1 MTVSSERKLTKK
13 DIVGSFW
20 RWMFF
25 CHSCYN
31 YEVYQ
36 GLGFTQAMSHSLKK
50 LYPDKAE
57 LGRELSKH
65 TIFFNTSTH
74 VGSLT
79 HGAVLALEEER
90 ANGAE
95 EVTPELI
102 NSIKAGLMGPLAGIG
117 DSVVQGIISPIFIA
131 IGMMLAESMGATGV
145 VIYLIAMSAA
155 VLGIAYVSWM
165 QGYKFGTEAVSK
177 FISGGLMQKV
187 LGAAGILGCTVLG
200 GLVGRYVNITTAL
213 RLKLDT
219 VDFILQTD
227 FIDKLMP
234 NFLSI
239 AATLLVYWFLRKGA
253 KSNHIIFGLFVV
265 GLVLALLGV
274 LGPVPTR

>member
-1 MTVSSERKLTKK
+1 MTVSTERRLTKK

-36 GLGFTQAMSHSLKK
+36 GLGFTQAMAHSLKK
-50 LYPDKAE
+50 LYPDKAD

-65 TIFFNTSTH
+65 TVFFNTSTH
-74 VGSLT
+74 MGSLT

-90 ANGAE
+90 ANGAK

-117 DSVVQGIISPIFIA
+117 DSVVQGIITPIFVA
-131 IGMMLAESMGATGV
+131 LGMMFAESIGATGV
-145 VIYLIAMSAA
+145 VIYVIAISAA
-155 VLGIAYVSWM
+155 VLGIAYTSWM
-165 QGYKFGTEAVSK
+165 QGYKFGTDAVSK
-177 FISGGLMQKV
+177 FIAGGMMQKV

-200 GLVGRYVNITTAL
+200 GLVGRYVNITTAI
-213 RLKLDT
+213 RLQLPNA
-219 VDFILQTD
+219 DFILQTD
-227 FIDKLMP
+227 FFDKLAP
-234 NFLSI
+234 KFLPI
-239 AATLLVYWFLRKGA
+239 TITLFVYWLLRKGI
-253 KSNHIIFGLFVV
+253 KSNQIIFGLFLV
-265 GLVLALLGV
+265 GLVLALIGV
-274 LGPVPTR
+274 LGPVPVR

>member
-1 MTVSSERKLTKK
+1 MTVSNERRLTKK

-36 GLGFTQAMSHSLKK
+36 GLGFTQAMAHSMKK

-65 TIFFNTSTH
+65 AVFFNTSTH
-74 VGSLT
+74 MGSLT

-90 ANGAE
+90 ANGAK

-117 DSVVQGIISPIFIA
+117 DSVVQGIITPIFVA
-131 IGMMLAESMGATGV
+131 LGMMFAETIGATGV
-145 VIYLIAMSAA
+145 LLYVIAISAA
-155 VLGIAYVSWM
+155 VLGIAYASWM
-165 QGYKFGTEAVSK
+165 QGYKFGVDAVSK
-177 FISGGLMQKV
+177 FISGGMMQKV

-200 GLVGRYVNITTAL
+200 GLVGRFVNITTAL
-213 RLKLDT
+213 RLQLPQA
-219 VDFILQTD
+219 DFILQTD
-227 FIDKLMP
+227 FFDKLVP
-234 NFLSI
+234 KFLPI
-239 AATLLVYWFLRKGA
+239 TITLLMFWLLRKGV
-253 KSNHIIFGLFVV
+253 KSNQIIFGLFIA

-274 LGPVPTR
+274 LGPVPVR